1 MIEQNATVVQVL
13 GDSVLISTQRQSG
26 CNSCNVKGG
35 CGTSLIG
42 QLFPN
47 RPRQQLLL
55 PLDGLALRPKAGDR
69 VLIGIDEGYLQ
80 KTTLLLYLVPLT
92 GLLLGALFG
101 AYLGGLPGSLFGS
114 ELMSILFCLLGLSVG
129 LWVTSRATANDSG
142 RSAQAVKLLR
152 IEPASLAV
160 GIVGSTPSSQAN
172 KTSDTNQA
180 N

>member
-1 MIEQNATVVQVL
+1 
-13 GDSVLISTQRQSG
+13 
-26 CNSCNVKGG
+26 
-35 CGTSLIG
+35 
-42 QLFPN
+42 
-47 RPRQQLLL
+47 
-55 PLDGLALRPKAGDR
+55 LRPKAGDR

-80 KTTLLLYLVPLT
+80 KTTLLLYLVPLL
-92 GLLLGALFG
+92 GLLLGAIFG

-129 LWVTSRATANDSG
+129 LWVTSRTTANDSG
-142 RSAQAVKLLR
+142 RSAQAVRLLR

-160 GIVGSTPSSQAN
+160 GIVGSTPSSPAK